1 MARATPRLGRRLQ
14 HPAPDIP
21 SHDCPHVGQELT
33 MSRNIVTVVR
43 RLALATFTLA
53 AVTACQNDGP
63 SGPKNLQSPPISAS
77 QGPATSIKIKPTF
90 YFNGI
95 LFQGHHDA
103 STGEIYSMNPD
114 GSSVFR
120 LTNDDVIDADPDVSP
135 NAPAFIWAR
144 FAGNGLTSD
153 IWSQNLD
160 GSKRKRLTDLNT
172 IVRTPRYSP
181 DGKKIAFTAVVP
193 GAGAE
198 IFTMNADGTGI
209 TRLTTTGNNSKSP
222 TWSPDGAWIAYQ
234 SSDNNGIPSV
244 WVMGVAGNGQ
254 TLVTSCP
261 PPGCSHLS
269 WSPIANEIAVDHIDG
284 SGIIVIDGSS
294 GAQVAYI
301 PLSKNDI
308 MPAWSKDG
316 KKIIFS
322 SVRSNNGTYDLFST
336 EPLRGGVTS
345 LPPVVRLTTFLAD
358 ELTPAYSK

>member
-1 MARATPRLGRRLQ
+1 
-14 HPAPDIP
+14 
-21 SHDCPHVGQELT
+21 
-33 MSRNIVTVVR
+33 MSRNIATDIC

-53 AVTACQNDGP
+53 AVTACQKDGP
-63 SGPKNLQSPPISAS
+63 IEPTILQSPRVSAD
-77 QGPATSIKIKPTF
+77 GPATSIRIKPVL

-103 STGEIYSMNPD
+103 PTGEIYSMNPD

-144 FAGNGLTSD
+144 FSGNGLTSD
-153 IWSQNLD
+153 VWSQNFD
-160 GSKRKRLTDLNT
+160 GSKRKRLTDLST

-244 WVMGVAGNGQ
+244 CVMGVAGNGQ

-261 PPGCSHLS
+261 PPGCSHPS
-269 WSPIANEIAVDHIDG
+269 WSPVANEIAVDHIDG

-294 GAQVAYI
+294 GARVAYI
-301 PLSKNDI
+301 PLSQNDI

-316 KKIIFS
+316 KRIIFS
-322 SVRSNNGTYDLFST
+322 SIRSNNGTYDLFST